1 MLKSSYKENTTT
13 KINTTILNYMSL
25 NKIKFQTKRM
35 KVPVIFHTSKKL
47 LPNKQTHSQLET
59 LAKDKRLFSHISA
72 MSDVH
77 PKKGRK
83 NPTGT
88 VVATKKY
95 LLPQINDTAP
105 NCGMRFIRTN
115 FNKKNLTAKKI
126 DKLFQELI
134 KAIPTKKYIGTKLS
148 FENVMSVAKFG
159 SIPLQKKFQTRTKN
173 EIANTFNHGN
183 LVTKENVSDQD
194 IFDAIPKLFLH
205 IAKYR
210 SGILGAAGNHF
221 LDLMEITE
229 IKNSEIAEK
238 FNLQKGQYIFLMHT
252 GSGLLGQYASYMY
265 TPKAK
270 EHLSQKIIL
279 EIGLRTW
286 QSKYKKEYLKV
297 SKKIKEYQD
306 RSEFF
311 GYDENSP
318 VGKMFLM
325 AHQVSANFGFANRL
339 ILNHQLDQAIEK
351 VFGTPAELDLLYDM
365 PHLMIRKENH
375 FSENVWVHRNGTV
388 RANGPEKMKN
398 KHNLFAQT
406 GEPVFIP
413 SSMSTPAYLGVG
425 TNQNDSSFFSASH
438 GTGRRAR
445 TDKNLPTDKKEL
457 FKRMKKSNVRL
468 YNAKSKG
475 VILQDS
481 GYYKDVEEVVSGMEE
496 NNIINTV
503 VKMQPVAVL
512 MY

>member
-1 MLKSSYKENTTT
+1 MSSNNNIKTINNHKLKY
-13 KINTTILNYMSL
+13 
-25 NKIKFQTKRM
+25 QTSKM
-35 KVPVIFHTSKKL
+35 KVPVIFHASKKL
-47 LPNKQTHSQLET
+47 LPDEQTYKQLEN
-59 LAKDKRLFSHISA
+59 LARDERLFSHIAA

-88 VVATKKY
+88 VVATEKY

-115 FNKKNLTAKKI
+115 FDEKNLTIEKI
-126 DKLFQELI
+126 NELFHELV
-134 KAIPTKKYIGTKLS
+134 KVIPTKKYIGTKLS
-148 FENVMSVAKFG
+148 FKDVMNVAKYG
-159 SIPLQKKFQTRTKN
+159 SAPLREKFQTRTKN
-173 EIANTFNHGN
+173 EIKNTFENGN
-183 LVTKENVSDQD
+183 LITNANITDRD

-221 LDLMEITE
+221 LDLMKITE
-229 IKNSEIAEK
+229 IKNSEIAKK
-238 FNLQKGQYIFLMHT
+238 FNLKKGQYIFLMHT

-265 TPKAK
+265 TPKTK
-270 EHLSQKIIL
+270 EHLSQKVIL
-279 EIGLRTW
+279 ELGLKSW
-286 QSKYKKEYLKV
+286 KSKYRKEYLQIA
-297 SKKIKEYQD
+297 KKIEAYQS

-311 GYDENSP
+311 GYEDNST
-318 VGKMFLM
+318 VGKMFLT

-339 ILNHQLDQAIEK
+339 LLNHHLDQAIEK
-351 VFGTPAELDLLYDM
+351 VFGKSAKLDLLYDT
-365 PHLMIRKENH
+365 PHLMVLKEKH
-375 FSENVWVHRNGTV
+375 FGKNIWVHRNGTV
-388 RANGPEKMKN
+388 RANGPLRMRG
-398 KHNLFAQT
+398 KHQLFSET
-406 GEPVFIP
+406 GEPFFIP
-413 SSMSTPAYLGVG
+413 SSMSTPAYLGTG
-425 TNQNDSSFFSASH
+425 TDKNESSFFSASH

-445 TDKNLPTDKKEL
+445 TDDNLPNDKQAL
-457 FKRMKKSNVRL
+457 FKRMEKNNVRL

-481 GYYKDVEEVVSGMEE
+481 GYYKDVEEVIDGMEE
-496 NNIINTV
+496 NDIINTV

>member
-1 MLKSSYKENTTT
+1 
-13 KINTTILNYMSL
+13 MSTH
-25 NKIKFQTKRM
+25 NIKFQTDKM
-35 KVPVIFHTSKKL
+35 KVPVIFHASEEL
-47 LPNKQTHSQLET
+47 LPDKKTYGQLEN
-59 LAKDKRLFSHISA
+59 LAKDERLFSHISA

-88 VVATKKY
+88 VVATEKH

-115 FNKKNLTAKKI
+115 FNEENLTAEKI
-126 DKLFQELI
+126 DRLFQELV
-134 KAIPTKKYIGTKLS
+134 KVIPTKKYIGTKLS
-148 FENVMSVAKFG
+148 FEDVMNVAKFG
-159 SIPLQKKFQTRTKN
+159 SKPLQEKFQTRTKN
-173 EIANTFNHGN
+173 EITNTFNQGN
-183 LVTKENVSDQD
+183 LVTKENVSNQD
-194 IFDAIPKLFLH
+194 IFDAIPRLFLH

-221 LDLMEITE
+221 LDLMKITE
-229 IKNSEIAEK
+229 IKNPEIAEK

-279 EIGLRTW
+279 ELGLRTW
-286 QSKYKKEYLKV
+286 KSKYKKEYLEV
-297 SKKIKEYQD
+297 AKKIKEHQD
-306 RSEFF
+306 KPEFF
-311 GYDENSP
+311 GYDENST
-318 VGKMFLM
+318 VGQMFLL

-339 ILNHQLDQAIEK
+339 LLNHNLDQAIEK
-351 VFGTPAELDLLYDM
+351 VFGAPAELDLLHDI
-365 PHLMIRKENH
+365 PHLMILKENH
-375 FSENVWVHRNGTV
+375 FSKDIWIHRNGTV
-388 RANGPEKMKN
+388 RANGPIRMQG
-398 KHNLFAQT
+398 KHKLFSET
-406 GEPVFIP
+406 GEPFFIP

-425 TNQNDSSFFSASH
+425 TDQNESSFFSASH
-438 GTGRRAR
+438 GTGRRAK
-445 TDKNLPTDKKEL
+445 TDNDLPTDKQEL
-457 FKRMKKSNVRL
+457 FKRMKKNNVRL

-481 GYYKDVEEVVSGMEE
+481 GYYKDVEEVISGMEE

-503 VKMQPVAVL
+503 VKMQPTAVL

>member
-1 MLKSSYKENTTT
+1 
-13 KINTTILNYMSL
+13 MSIKKG
-25 NKIKFQTKRM
+25 KIKFQTEQM
-35 KVPVIFHTSKKL
+35 KVPVIFHASEEL
-47 LPNKQTHSQLET
+47 LPDKKTYKQLEN
-59 LAKDKRLFSHISA
+59 LAKDERLFSHIVA

-88 VVATKKY
+88 VVATEKH

-115 FNKKNLTAKKI
+115 FNEENLTAEKI
-126 DKLFQELI
+126 NELFNELI
-134 KAIPTKKYIGTKLS
+134 KVIPTKKYIGEKLS
-148 FENVMSVAKFG
+148 FEDVMNVAKYG
-159 SIPLQKKFQTRTKN
+159 STSLREKFQTRTKN
-173 EIANTFNHGN
+173 EIENTFGNGN
-183 LVTKENVSDQD
+183 LITNKNISDQD
-194 IFDAIPKLFLH
+194 IFNAIPKLFLH

-221 LDLMEITE
+221 LDLMKITE
-229 IKNSEIAEK
+229 IKNPEIAEK
-238 FNLQKGQYIFLMHT
+238 FNLKKGQYIFLMHT

-279 EIGLRTW
+279 KIGLKTW
-286 QSKYKKEYLKV
+286 QSKYKKEYLKTAE
-297 SKKIKEYQD
+297 KIKEYQN
-306 RSEFF
+306 RSDFF
-311 GYDENSP
+311 GYDENST
-318 VGKMFLM
+318 VGKMFLT

-339 ILNHQLDQAIEK
+339 ILNHHLDQAIEK
-351 VFGTPAELDLLYDM
+351 VFGKPTELDLLYDM
-365 PHLMIRKENH
+365 PHLMVRKENH
-375 FSENVWVHRNGTV
+375 FGKNVWIHRNGTV
-388 RANGPEKMKN
+388 RANGPTRMQG
-398 KHNLFAQT
+398 KHSLFSQT

-425 TNQNDSSFFSASH
+425 TDQNDSSFFSASH
-438 GTGRRAR
+438 GTGRRAKTT
-445 TDKNLPTDKKEL
+445 TDLPQNKTQL
-457 FKRMKKSNVRL
+457 FANMKKSDVRL

-475 VILQDS
+475 AILQDS
-481 GYYKDVEEVVSGMEE
+481 GYYKDIEEVISGMEKNE
-496 NNIINTV
+496 IINTV